1 MAWEEMLLDNLLN
14 FAATPKGLML
24 LQQTGATHECVAY
37 MFTRFTKKL
46 QVEYGIIHYDNSKNF
61 QAKKRKKKSTKEVLF
76 FIYFTSVVIRMTHVY
91 LLCTITVVM
100 KEGTANLQ
108 KISYK
113 YLRV

>member
-46 QVEYGIIHYDNSKNF
+46 QVRVEQY
-61 QAKKRKKKSTKEVLF
+61 A
-76 FIYFTSVVIRMTHVY
+76 
-91 LLCTITVVM
+91 
-100 KEGTANLQ
+100 
-108 KISYK
+108 IS
-113 YLRV
+113 L

>member
-46 QVEYGIIHYDNSKNF
+46 QVQRKPYEISMKTISMGCTSFFQMNKCVNSLNNQF
-61 QAKKRKKKSTKEVLF
+61 NRA
-76 FIYFTSVVIRMTHVY
+76 H
-91 LLCTITVVM
+91 LL
-100 KEGTANLQ
+100 GTTF
-108 KISYK
+108 
-113 YLRV
+113 